1 MAMTFIKSL
10 AGALLLLILLLMVGW
25 TRPQNSALGWLALS
39 GVLGISAGDT
49 FFFAALQ
56 RLGAHQLII
65 IMMLGPAVTV
75 LMAVLVLGEA
85 PGLLPWAGI
94 ILVLCGVSLTLFGD
108 SRGAEQPATNPTR
121 TLFGPLCFVS

>member
-10 AGALLLLILLLMVGW
+10 AGALLLLILLFMIGW
-25 TRPQNSALGWLALS
+25 TRPQSSALGWLALS

-65 IMMLGPAVTV
+65 IMMLVPAVTV
-75 LMAVLVLGEA
+75 LMAVLLMGVLSSILAWFGV
-85 PGLLPWAGI
+85 GLLY
-94 ILVLCGVSLTLFGD
+94 VS
-108 SRGAEQPATNPTR
+108 
-121 TLFGPLCFVS
+121 